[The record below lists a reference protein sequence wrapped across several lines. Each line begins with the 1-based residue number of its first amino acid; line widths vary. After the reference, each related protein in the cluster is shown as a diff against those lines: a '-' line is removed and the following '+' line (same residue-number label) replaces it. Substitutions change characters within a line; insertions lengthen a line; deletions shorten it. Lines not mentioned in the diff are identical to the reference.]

1 MENKPNSDP
10 IPYSGGDPG
19 MIYQNIIASIK
30 PVIIKKINFKF
41 ENMSLLNFQKNI
53 NDKAKIIH
61 LGLHALNNRAG

>member
-30 PVIIKKINFKF
+30 PVIIKKINFTF
-41 ENMSLLNFQKNI
+41 ENMSFIKLPK
-53 NDKAKIIH
+53 KY
-61 LGLHALNNRAG
+61 

>member
-41 ENMSLLNFQKNI
+41 ENMSFIKLPK
-53 NDKAKIIH
+53 KY
-61 LGLHALNNRAG
+61 